1 MAVYEYKGLTVEG
14 KNITGIIDADS
25 SKTARSKLK
34 RSGIFPVAVSDGGQ
48 TSAHPS
54 PVSKTGQSVFQFFG
68 DRVSSQNVSL
78 MTRQLATLIGA
89 GLPLLEALDALVDQ
103 LEKGGLMKVVAG
115 IREAV
120 KEGTSLAD
128 ALGQYPRIF
137 SGLYINMVRSG
148 EASGA
153 LDIMLLRLSD
163 FLEKQIQM
171 RNKILAALA
180 YPLIMLGIGT
190 IILFMLITVVI
201 PQVTQVFEEMNQV
214 LPLPTRILLGISH
227 FLQNYGLFLFL
238 LLGIL
243 GLWFRKWAHTLKGRE
258 RLDRWI
264 FVIPLFGSLFKRVAI
279 SRFTTTLS
287 TLLSS
292 GIPLL
297 RSLEIVKEVMNNKV
311 LSDAIQ
317 KVNENIK
324 QGESIAEPLK
334 RSGVFPPLVI
344 HMIAVGEK
352 SGELEKVLL
361 KVSEAYDHE
370 VETITVTL
378 TSLLTP
384 IMILLM
390 GGVVLYIVVSVL
402 LPIFEMSQVIR

>member
-1 MAVYEYKGLTVEG
+1 MAVYEYKGLTTEG

-34 RSGIFPVAVSDGGQ
+34 RSGIFPVAVFEGEK
-48 TSAHPS
+48 TSLHPS
-54 PVSKTGQSVFQFFG
+54 PDSKTGLSVFQFFE
-68 DRVSSQNVSL
+68 DRVSSQSIAL

-115 IREAV
+115 IRESV

-128 ALGQYPRIF
+128 ALGRYPQIF

-153 LDIMLLRLSD
+153 LDIMLLRLAD

-171 RNKILAALA
+171 RNKILSALA
-180 YPLIMLGIGT
+180 YPFIMLGIGT
-190 IILFMLITVVI
+190 IILFMLITYVI

-214 LPLPTRILLGISH
+214 LPLPTRILLGISD
-227 FLQNYGLFLFL
+227 FLQSYGLFLFL

-243 GLWFRKWAHTLKGRE
+243 GLWFRKWAHTLRGRE

-292 GIPLL
+292 GVPLL
-297 RSLEIVKEVMNNKV
+297 RALEIVKEVMNNKV

-317 KVNENIK
+317 NVTENIK
-324 QGESIAEPLK
+324 QGEGIAEPLK
-334 RSGVFPPLVI
+334 RTGVFPPMVI
-344 HMIAVGEK
+344 RMIAVGEK
-352 SGELEKVLL
+352 SGELENVLL
-361 KVSEAYDHE
+361 KISEAYDYE
-370 VETITVTL
+370 VETITVAL

-402 LPIFEMSQVIR
+402 LPIFEMSQVIH